1 MIRFVLCAIGAL
13 FLTVDAH
20 ANEISADRCMSRD
33 QVLELG
39 TLFAEL
45 EYDHIVG
52 GTGPL
57 PRRYLYVG
65 DPQKRSFVG
74 YGTADAAQTCYRLRH
89 QGFGW
94 HSTDVRKRGKR
105 LGLEGIA
112 LASSDDGACAA
123 YNSQNGEQACT
134 TSSALV
140 RSQLEAKKRPVAM
153 AVFNRSWSAE
163 GREQFTQPFIW
174 MFFAEKR
181 GEAMSVVTKP
191 MKGNYAITIGRGTLV
206 STAAVD
212 GDAAIFAKWKEQRPP
227 LPGDSIMRTIAA
239 RTLNANPD
247 ATCMKRS
254 EFTQYGT
261 EVLLA
266 NNRRGQRYR
275 VFANGN
281 DEWVLASELTQG
293 RLAGCYA
300 PLLFGTDFETAD
312 YVRDRFQQPSA
323 ITLPRFANSS
333 AASRC
338 NEYKRIHADAANVN
352 LPCNTFANLVSNVR
366 SKNGDVAFQGKVIGT
381 SRTTWLTGLVAKDGT
396 LYGVE
401 TDADGVSQVAF
412 SGSDFTYTAPYKQY
426 HFADRRA
433 GIARETAERE
443 RAQRL
448 AREKRE
454 RDRRNAI
461 AARLQKDRTASAIE
475 QVRASPERAAA
486 LRAIDTMILQ
496 DSQSWWINRYN
507 PGTVRNMRSGYV
519 IGGIAN
525 RYYEVDYTYNNGSTG
540 SVKVYMSGDYI
551 HCIKYWD
558 MWGND
563 CRPPR
568 KGANM
573 GKVALALG
581 ALAIIAANSSS
592 R

>member
-1 MIRFVLCAIGAL
+1 MIRFFACALCAL
-13 FLTVDAH
+13 FLAMGGE
-20 ANEISADRCMSRD
+20 AKAQQADQCMSRE

-39 TLFAEL
+39 TVFAEL
-45 EYDHIVG
+45 EYTHVVG

-65 DPQKRSFVG
+65 DPEKRTFVG

-94 HSTDVRKRGKR
+94 HSTNVRKRGKSV
-105 LGLEGIA
+105 GLEGVP
-112 LASSDDGACAA
+112 LASTDDGACSS
-123 YNSQNGEQACT
+123 YNAQNGETACT
-134 TSSALV
+134 SSSALV
-140 RSQLEAKKRPVAM
+140 RSQLDAKKRPVAL
-153 AVFNRSWSAE
+153 AVFNRSWNAE

-181 GEAMSVVTKP
+181 GEAMSAVMKP
-191 MKGNYAITIGRGTLV
+191 MKGNYAINIGRGTLL
-206 STAAVD
+206 STAAVE
-212 GDAAIFAKWKEQRPP
+212 GDTAIFAKWKEKRPP
-227 LPGDSIMRTIAA
+227 LPGDSIMRTVAA
-239 RTLNANPD
+239 RSLSANPGSS
-247 ATCMKRS
+247 CMQRT
-254 EFTQYGT
+254 EFTKFGT

-266 NNRRGQRYR
+266 NNRRGHRYR
-275 VFANGN
+275 VFANAS

-293 RLAGCYA
+293 RSAGCYA

-312 YVRDRFQQPSA
+312 YVRDRFQQASA
-323 ITLPRFANSS
+323 ISLPRFSNAS

-352 LPCNTFANLVSNVR
+352 LPCNTFANLVRNVR

-381 SRTTWLTGLVAKDGT
+381 SRPTWLTGLVAKDGT

-412 SGSDFTYTAPYKQY
+412 SGSAFTYTAPYKQV

-433 GIARETAERE
+433 GIARETAERQ

-454 RDRRNAI
+454 RERKAKI
-461 AARLQKDRTASAIE
+461 AARLKRDRTASAIE

-496 DSQSWWINRYN
+496 DSQSWWVNRYN
-507 PGTVRNMRSGYV
+507 PGTVRNMRAGFV
-519 IGGIAN
+519 IGGVAN
-525 RYYEVDYTYNNGSTG
+525 RYYEVDYTYNNGSPG
-540 SVKVYMSGDYI
+540 SVKVYMIGDHIY
-551 HCIKYWD
+551 CIKYWD

-568 KGANM
+568 KGVNM

-581 ALAIIAANSSS
+581 ALAIVAANSSS